1 MARDKLEFTA
11 WFEVNRTFGSGDI
24 IFLIL
29 GGPIGPPPRRLRVV
43 YLTTVNGMLN
53 VVIRRSPKAKLAM
66 KRLVMV

>member
-29 GGPIGPPPRRLRVV
+29 GGPIGPPPRRLRVKNIKIGLV
-43 YLTTVNGMLN
+43 TLYVARRDSLN
-53 VVIRRSPKAKLAM
+53 KK
-66 KRLVMV
+66 